1 MAAVV
6 LLLAT
11 TASLTGFW
19 VRDTI
24 VDEDGWNSTLGDLL
38 DDDAVAD
45 EVASIVTDRTIET
58 VLASAIDLPFVSGAI
73 EEAAT
78 GPLTET
84 IGPVV
89 AAAVRSEIG
98 ATVWS
103 AAVATVH
110 DDVVAILRD
119 DSTTLVDGS
128 TIRLDLTPL
137 AVQIASRLDDA
148 LGPVGSFGI
157 SEVVDVDLTIV
168 LYDLS
173 EHDTSLAVGS
183 SSERL
188 RVVLLLLSVAA
199 AGTLVATGSRRP
211 AALAG
216 VGVLL
221 VVSAVAFRIGLAV
234 GEPDGLDATWSHV
247 AGTADG
253 MTWAVA
259 GIGIVTVLAAAG
271 RRAVRSD
278 AVSDPA

>member
-1 MAAVV
+1 M

-19 VRDTI
+19 VHDTI
-24 VDEDGWNSTLGDLL
+24 VDEDGWNATLGDLL

-73 EEAAT
+73 EDAAT
-78 GPLTET
+78 GPLTEA
-84 IGPVV
+84 IRPVV
-89 AAAVRSEIG
+89 VAAVRSEIG
-98 ATVWS
+98 ATVWA
-103 AAVATVH
+103 AAVAAVH

-119 DSTTLVDGS
+119 DSTALVDGS
-128 TIRLDLTPL
+128 TIRLDLSPL
-137 AVQIASRLDDA
+137 VEQIASRLDDA
-148 LGPVGSFGI
+148 LGPIGSFGI
-157 SEVVDVDLTIV
+157 TDVVDMDLTIV

-173 EHDTSLAVGS
+173 EHDTSLDIGS
-183 SSERL
+183 RTEQR
-188 RVVLLLLSVAA
+188 RVVWLVLAVAA
-199 AGTLVATGSRRP
+199 ACTLVVVGSNRP

-216 VGVLL
+216 AGALL
-221 VVSAVAFRIGLAV
+221 VVSAIAFRVGLATS
-234 GEPDGLDATWSHV
+234 EPDGLDATWSHV

-259 GIGIVTVLAAAG
+259 GIGIVAVLAGAGWRAA
-271 RRAVRSD
+271 RSD